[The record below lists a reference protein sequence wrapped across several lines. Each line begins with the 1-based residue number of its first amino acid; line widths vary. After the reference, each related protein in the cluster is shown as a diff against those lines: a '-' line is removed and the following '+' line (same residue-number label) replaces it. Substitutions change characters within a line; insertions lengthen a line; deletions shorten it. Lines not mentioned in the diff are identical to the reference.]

1 MPIFMKE
8 HLPALVLT
16 ALAFVMSAALWIGG
30 LGAGFLNGVLG
41 VFLCLLGAAKLL
53 DYESFTEYFP
63 AYDLYAKRDSRYACV
78 YPFKEIGLGLLYLT
92 GFVPFAVHIGA
103 IGLMG
108 LGAAGILQAVGHGF
122 EGRCVNYGS
131 LQRADLSLASLYPH
145 SLVIALA
152 LLDLLR

>member
-1 MPIFMKE
+1 MSIFIKE
-8 HLPALVLT
+8 HLPALVLS
-16 ALAFVMSAALWIGG
+16 ALAFVMSLALWIGG
-30 LGAGFLNGVLG
+30 LHAGFLGGFLG

-53 DYESFTEYFP
+53 DYEIFTEHFS
-63 AYDLYAKRDSRYACV
+63 AYDLCAKRDSRYTYL
-78 YPFKEIGLGLLYLT
+78 YPFVEVTLGLWYLT
-92 GFVPFAVHIGA
+92 GLVPFAAHIGA
-103 IGLMG
+103 ISLMG

-145 SLVIALA
+145 TLVIALA